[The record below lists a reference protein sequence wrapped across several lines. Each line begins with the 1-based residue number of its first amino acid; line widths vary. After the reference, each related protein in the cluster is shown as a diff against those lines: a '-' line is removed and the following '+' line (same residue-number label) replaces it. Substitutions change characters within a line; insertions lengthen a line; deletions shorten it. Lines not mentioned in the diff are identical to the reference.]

1 MFYFFVWN
9 QSIPCCAKMITVTSR
24 TVEDTLAAVCPRTL
38 SINMIHVIPIGLL
51 LLLGKGDFFGFRYCQ
66 VMEMVGAIWKRAV
79 SEKATHKGCEVA
91 AWFLTL
97 ENHNGCII
105 VSLGSP
111 LKEAESVTSWPQRS
125 WYWSVYPESH
135 RIHSETW
142 RFTNT

>member
-1 MFYFFVWN
+1 MQF
-9 QSIPCCAKMITVTSR
+9 
-24 TVEDTLAAVCPRTL
+24 E
-38 SINMIHVIPIGLL
+38 
-51 LLLGKGDFFGFRYCQ
+51 
-66 VMEMVGAIWKRAV
+66 RAV

-125 WYWSVYPESH
+125 
-135 RIHSETW
+135 
-142 RFTNT
+142 